1 MARRNNRYKQM
12 ERYMT
17 YALLFDLFM
26 FILFL
31 VYSGMG
37 IVWVKVI
44 TSIVSIAV
52 SVLCLAFLYL
62 NRELLRTRSLW
73 MTVAAT
79 AIIAC
84 ILFSLMLGY
93 PSPNPLH

>member
-1 MARRNNRYKQM
+1 MARNNRYKEM

-17 YALLFDLFM
+17 YATIFSTVM

-31 VYSGMG
+31 IASGAG
-37 IVWVKVI
+37 IIWLKVI
-44 TSIVSIAV
+44 SAILSITV
-52 SVLCLAFLYL
+52 SVLCLVFLHMTK
-62 NRELLRTRSLW
+62 ELLRTRSLW
-73 MTVAAT
+73 ITVAAV

-84 ILFSLMLGY
+84 TLFSLMLGY